1 MKIFWTKK
9 QYNQFKDLLVKR
21 SFEAGEKKG
30 IKKGREAGIASGIRA
45 IRENYIL
52 EKKENKKNV

>member
-21 SFEAGEKKG
+21 AFHAGEKAG
-30 IKKGREAGIASGIRA
+30 IKEGTKKGREAGIASAMRA
-45 IRENYIL
+45 IRESYIL
-52 EKKENKKNV
+52 KEKK